1 VRGRAASREHSTAIV
16 LAIETSL
23 VHPVNGW
30 YRPDEIAKV
39 CGITTT
45 QAQAS
50 IRYMC
55 SEYDAFERPYGW
67 GIKPKPD
74 GITNFWCVERTYSV
88 PFANERAKIARGE
101 L

>member
-1 VRGRAASREHSTAIV
+1 MRGRAAPREHSTAIV
-16 LAIETSL
+16 LAIETQL
-23 VHPVNGW
+23 VQPRNGW
-30 YRPDEIAKV
+30 FNPKEIAAV
-39 CGITTT
+39 CGITLA
-45 QAQAS
+45 QAQNS

-55 SEYDAFERPYGW
+55 SEYDAFDRPRGW